1 MKLFLSVLL
10 CLLIANQLD
19 AAQLLLNK
27 QSFIQGQT
35 IQAQIEVTQPVSQ
48 NTFFFQNKRY
58 PVFKLAPHK
67 WEVIIGT
74 DISTSTGNYPLNY
87 LGKSTNGNIIKLA
100 TTISIEAG
108 QFRRSIIQIPKAK
121 KSIAAPSKI
130 TSEANIIGPLFN
142 QKTPVKLWH
151 NYFGWPVQGQ
161 ITTPYGAN
169 RVYDNG
175 AMSWWH
181 RGVDIYAPQGTPV
194 LAPNGGRVVLSR
206 AFASHG
212 QTIMIDHGHSVVSI
226 YNHLSKRLVQK
237 GDLVKK
243 GSKIGLVGDSGI
255 ATGPHLHWGISV
267 GNVRVDPLFW
277 LSDKIR

>member
-1 MKLFLSVLL
+1 MKFFLPILLFVIFSS
-10 CLLIANQLD
+10 QLN

-35 IQAQIEVTQPVSQ
+35 IQAQIAVTQVLNQSACWFRGKSFPL
-48 NTFFFQNKRY
+48 FIA
-58 PVFKLAPHK
+58 APHK
-67 WEVIIGT
+67 WEVLIGT
-74 DISTSTGNYPLNY
+74 DIGTPTGNYLLSY
-87 LGKSTNGNIIKLA
+87 SGKTINGNIIKLA
-100 TTISIEAG
+100 TTLNVVAG
-108 QFRRSIIQIPKAK
+108 QFRSSIIKIPAAK
-121 KSIAAPSKI
+121 KSIATPSNI
-130 TSEANIIGPLFN
+130 SNEASVIGPFFN
-142 QKTPVKLWH
+142 QKTAVKRWDS
-151 NYFGWPVQGQ
+151 YFGWPVQGQ

-181 RGVDIYAPQGTPV
+181 RGVDIYAPRGTPV
-194 LAPNGGRVVLSR
+194 LAPNAGKILLSR
-206 AFASHG
+206 TFASHG

-255 ATGPHLHWGISV
+255 ATGPHLHWGVSV

-277 LSDKIR
+277 LSNNIN